1 MSEELRLEDEV
12 TQEVDPEVVGV
23 KSEACKFFMGEVDA
37 EPDVKEKDSEGEAED
52 DAPEEVIERPYTLR
66 NLKEKDLSPMLSILR
81 KIGIGDFKETL
92 KDIVIDKK
100 SVQEVGIIAVL
111 NVAETFIMNISKAE
125 KEIYELWSDIS
136 GIPVDDMMEMEFGTL
151 PLMIMDTFE
160 NAKNLSF
167 FKVLSKF
174 FK

>member
-12 TQEVDPEVVGV
+12 TQEVEPEVVGV

-37 EPDVKEKDSEGEAED
+37 EPDVKAKDSEEEAED
-52 DAPEEVIERPYTLR
+52 DAQEEVIERPYTLR

-100 SVQEVGIIAVL
+100 SVREVGIIAVL
-111 NVAETFIMNISKAE
+111 NVAETFIMNIGKAE
-125 KEIYELWSDIS
+125 KEIYDLWSDIS
-136 GIPVDDMMEMEFGTL
+136 GIPVNDMMEMEFGTL